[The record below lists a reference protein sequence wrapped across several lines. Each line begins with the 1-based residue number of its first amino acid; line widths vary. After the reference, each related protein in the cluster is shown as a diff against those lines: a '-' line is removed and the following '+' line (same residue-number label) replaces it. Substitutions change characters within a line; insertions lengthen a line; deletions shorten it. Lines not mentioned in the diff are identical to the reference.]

1 MPTELSAHEFRIVV
15 LAFSSLLANMDEL
28 LDYYGGMPL
37 YDPEVEGHALPF
49 PQSPEIET
57 LLNSAIKEYRARY
70 GLDQDN

>member
-15 LAFSSLLANMDEL
+15 QAFSSLLANMDEP
-28 LDYYGGMPL
+28 LDYHGKTPL
-37 YDPEVEGHALPF
+37 YDLEVEGHTLPF

-57 LLNSAIKEYRARY
+57 LLNSARKEHRARY